1 MMINDRIIIGVNH
14 HDLKVMPKI
23 ASIDVG
29 ESDAYTNYWKGHY
42 SEEYVQHISEL
53 DPNFYLMENLTIY
66 GGGSSDCNDLNFFDD
81 IPILF
86 AHCNDNY
93 LHFLFENIGRIL
105 FLKEK
110 NIKFKPI
117 IAIPIENEKAIPY
130 FSIHKFLDNPFK
142 KIGID
147 TKEVFMPYHKY
158 NKIYFLKSI
167 NTTIDTLLHLESY
180 SITSKLL
187 RKYLREPGVPMDNIY
202 ISRRYSLNNNP
213 RFINN
218 EEKIEKYYYDLGY
231 KIVYNENLTFTEQ
244 IELYKN
250 AKHIVGISGTGLV
263 NILFAPDDCKLT
275 ELRTSNY
282 RDDEVFK
289 YICKYVGND
298 YELITSYNSNGNAD
312 IVLNDIKS
320 TATQT

>member
-1 MMINDRIIIGVNH
+1 MKNEIIIGVTQH
-14 HDLKVMPKI
+14 SLITKPKI
-23 ASIDVG
+23 SSMNIG
-29 ESDAYTNYWKGHY
+29 ESDRYINYWKGHY
-42 SEEYVQHISEL
+42 PEEYIDYVSNLE
-53 DPNFYLMENLTIY
+53 PNFHLMENFTIHA
-66 GGGSSDCNDLNFFDD
+66 GGRLSNSPELNFFDS

-105 FLKEK
+105 YLKEK
-110 NIKFKPI
+110 GIAFKPI
-117 IAIPIENEKAIPY
+117 IAVPSINKEIVPY
-130 FSIHKFLDNPFK
+130 FKIHKFLDDPFK
-142 KIGID
+142 KIGINIED
-147 TKEVFMPYHKY
+147 ILIPYHDY
-158 NKIYFLKSI
+158 GKIYFLKSI
-167 NTTIDTLLHLESY
+167 NTTIDTVLHLESY

-187 RKYLREPGVPMDNIY
+187 RKHLREHGIPRDNIY
-202 ISRRYSLNNNP
+202 VSRRYSLNNNP

-282 RDDEVFK
+282 RDDEVFR
-289 YICKYVGND
+289 YICKYVGNN